1 MSLDKVVE
9 EILRRGEERKLE
21 IIRLGEKDRDE
32 LIAQARKKIAEIEA
46 KGENRTKGS
55 IAQMEQQDVSS
66 AELESKRMLLES
78 QRKVMDELKEEILVD
93 LAKIPT
99 DRRKRMYSKLVA
111 RAKSEL
117 GECYVYSTE
126 KDKALLQL
134 PSGMQIGGTMDSRG
148 GLIFE
153 SKDKTVRLDF
163 RFETL
168 LDDLWSSKM
177 KEIYGHLFG

>member
-9 EILRRGEERKLE
+9 EILRRGEQRKLE
-21 IIRLGEKDRDE
+21 VIRQGEKDRDE
-32 LIAQARKKIAEIEA
+32 LIVQARKRIAENEA
-46 KGENRTKGS
+46 KGEHRTRGS

-93 LAKIPT
+93 LAKIPA
-99 DRRKRMYSKLVA
+99 DRRKKMYSKLVA
-111 RAKSEL
+111 RAKSEF

-126 KDKALLQL
+126 KDKALLQV
-134 PSGMQIGGTMDSRG
+134 PSGMLIGGTMDSRG

-177 KEIYGHLFG
+177 KEIYEHLFG

>member
-9 EILRRGEERKLE
+9 EILSRGEERKLE
-21 IIRLGEKDRDE
+21 IIRQGEKDRDE
-32 LIAQARKKIAEIEA
+32 LIAQARKKVADNDA
-46 KGENRTKGS
+46 KGEHRTRGS
-55 IAQMEQQDVSS
+55 IAQMEQQDVSG

-78 QRKVMDELKEEILVD
+78 QKKVMDELKEEILVD
-93 LAKIPT
+93 LAKIPI

-117 GECYVYSTE
+117 GDCYVYSTE

-168 LDDLWSSKM
+168 LDDLWSSKL
-177 KEIYGHLFG
+177 KEIYEHLFG